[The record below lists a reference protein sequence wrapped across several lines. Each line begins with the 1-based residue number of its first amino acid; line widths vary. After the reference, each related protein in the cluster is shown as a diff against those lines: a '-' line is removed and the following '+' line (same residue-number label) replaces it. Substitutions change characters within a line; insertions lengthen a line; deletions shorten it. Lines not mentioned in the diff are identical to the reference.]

1 MKVPPRTP
9 GSPAGLHFPHPP
21 IRRGPRRPGKPLTGP
36 RCSGEE
42 PQMPPERRRGGG
54 GAALAPLLAPPLLLL
69 LLVAP
74 GGSHRPVVIVHG
86 LFDSPS
92 DFQHLRDFINESHPG
107 TPVTVLDLF
116 DRGASLRPLWVQVE
130 GFRRA
135 LAPIMANAGDGV
147 HLLGYS
153 QGGLISRAL
162 LATTPDHNVRSFISL
177 AAPQMGQYGD
187 TDYLRWLFP
196 RHMKSNLYRLCYTP
210 LGQGVSICN
219 YWNDPHHRDL
229 YLNSSD
235 FLALINGEK
244 MHPNASEW
252 KRNLLRIQSLVL
264 IGGPDDGV
272 ITPWQSSLFG
282 FYDANETV
290 REMHKQEVYA
300 QDTFGLR
307 TLEARGALGGCAV
320 PGVGHTAWHSHRPV
334 YERCI
339 RPWLT

>member
-1 MKVPPRTP
+1 M
-9 GSPAGLHFPHPP
+9 PAAW
-21 IRRGPRRPGKPLTGP
+21 RGVGR
-36 RCSGEE
+36 
-42 PQMPPERRRGGG
+42 GG
-54 GAALAPLLAPPLLLL
+54 GAAAPAFLPPLLLL
-69 LLVAP
+69 LLLRGVA
-74 GGSHRPVVIVHG
+74 GGSYRPVVIVHG

-92 DFQHLRDFINESHPG
+92 DFRHLRAFINESHPG
-107 TPVTVLDLF
+107 TEVTVLDLF

-135 LAPIMANAGDGV
+135 LAPIMANAADGI

-153 QGGLISRAL
+153 QGGLICRAL
-162 LATTPDHNVRSFISL
+162 LATMPDHNVHSFISL

-187 TDYLRWLFP
+187 
-196 RHMKSNLYRLCYTP
+196 
-210 LGQGVSICN
+210 
-219 YWNDPHHRDL
+219 PHHREL

-235 FLALINGEK
+235 FLALLNDERV
-244 MHPNASEW
+244 HPNASDW

-290 REMHKQEVYA
+290 REMSAQAVYL
-300 QDTFGLR
+300 QDTFGLK
-307 TLEARGALGGCAV
+307 TLAARGALGGCAV